1 MTANPTFLKEH
12 YRYDNSI
19 LMRRPDR
26 SILCFLIVTLI
37 VGVTSRPG
45 HAQSPTTAIESK
57 ETYKLATSAMRDGL
71 FSVAA
76 NNFRATLDD
85 PTLASDQRAALE
97 KLYVESLVRSGS
109 SAAAMKFIQELPA
122 QLPSE
127 MNFWQGVAAIRL
139 GRLADAATALK
150 SYQESGDK
158 TYQLAAALARAD
170 VLLALREPVTAAE
183 TLEIVSKQQ
192 VSKDDRVWLVLKQ
205 AEIATEIGDFE
216 AAESYL
222 TTLPSDKI
230 QVQADVA
237 RDYVTARLHLGQG
250 RYDQAAVTFQSLTVD
265 DREVPEVI
273 ATASRIGTAKA
284 QLLAGQPEQAVR
296 ALKDWLTQT
305 PSPSSDDVRQVFQ
318 LLDGAGLFVDASIT
332 AIHAADI
339 QQWTRDT
346 RPLVAAEATYH
357 VVRAQLAKDPVLAW
371 DTLEDFA
378 QWYGFQKPIPVPI
391 SLIRGETMLRLG
403 QFNAASDLLAALSS
417 AKLSAEEEVR
427 RAFLLGQAA
436 TMSGDFDAAQKAFA
450 SAALRA
456 TPQTA
461 AVSNYNA
468 ALAAMQNGLGS
479 GFEPFRSALEETGR
493 GELAARLLLERG
505 IYLSGEDPELAR
517 VAIWQYIRSFPN
529 RAESSRAYIILA
541 EIALRNDPPAPEKAR
556 NQLSKVTSANALP
569 SDLEKRDYLMIW
581 VSDLDGEFPE
591 AISLANEFI
600 TKWPNSPYID
610 EVRMKLGETYFNTG
624 DYVNARAQFV
634 ELADSS
640 ASPVFQER
648 ARFFA
653 GRAASLSLSES
664 SLDDALE
671 LFQKVVDNGG
681 SLVVDARREQA
692 ILLVRQAKIDAAVDL
707 LDSVLADRDS
717 LQKREFLGVLL
728 QKGEILLANRPGDEA
743 AVAEARDAFHTLV
756 EESSAEK
763 STAYKEIRAKGIYSL
778 GRLAEASGHQDEAL
792 DYYYQILES
801 DTTAENGT
809 GVVFWQF
816 RSGMSAIDLL
826 TRSKNWEA
834 AATLATKVSKL
845 PHPRAEE
852 AKALAE
858 KIRLNHFI
866 WPEK

>member
-1 MTANPTFLKEH
+1 MTVNPTFLSRDR
-12 YRYDNSI
+12 RYHTI
-19 LMRRPDR
+19 IPMRCPTRPFFALLFATLMVSGSLR
-26 SILCFLIVTLI
+26 I
-37 VGVTSRPG
+37 G
-45 HAQSPTTAIESK
+45 HAKTAISVLDSK
-57 ETYKLATSAMRDGL
+57 ESYTLAQSAMRDGL
-71 FSVAA
+71 FGVAA
-76 NNFRATLDD
+76 KNFRVVLDD
-85 PTLASDQRAALE
+85 TSILADQRLTVE
-97 KLYVESLVRSGS
+97 KLYVESLVRAGSS
-109 SAAAMKFIQELPA
+109 SAAMKYIQGISAPLPA
-122 QLPSE
+122 ELI
-127 MNFWQGVAAIRL
+127 FWQGVAVINL

-150 SYQESGDK
+150 NYQESGNK

-170 VLLALREPVTAAE
+170 VLLALREPLAAAE
-183 TLEIVSKQQ
+183 TLEDISKQQ
-192 VSKDDRVWLVLKQ
+192 ISQGDRVWVVLKQ
-205 AEIATEIGDFE
+205 AEIATDIRDFE

-222 TTLPSDKI
+222 AKLPKNEI
-230 QVQADVA
+230 PPQADVA

-250 RYDQAAVTFQSLTVD
+250 RYDQAAVTFQSLTAAG
-265 DREVPEVI
+265 REVPEGI
-273 ATASRIGTAKA
+273 ATASRIGAAKA
-284 QLLAGQPEQAVR
+284 QLKAGRPEQAVR
-296 ALKDWLTQT
+296 ALKDWLGQT
-305 PSPSSDDVRQVFQ
+305 PKPSLDVVEQVFQ
-318 LLDGAGLFVDASIT
+318 LFDKAGLFTDSASAAT
-332 AIHAADI
+332 HASDI
-339 QQWTRDT
+339 QLWTRDT
-346 RPLVAAEATYH
+346 RRLVAAEATYH
-357 VVRAQLAKDPVLAW
+357 VVRSQLAKDPVLAW
-371 DTLEDFA
+371 DTLEEFF
-378 QWYGFQKPIPVPI
+378 QWYGIEKPLPVPI

-403 QFNAASDLLAALSS
+403 QFRAASDLLAGLAS
-417 AKLSAEEEVR
+417 ANLSAGHEVR

-461 AVSNYNA
+461 AVSYYNA

-479 GFEPFRSALEETGR
+479 GFEPFRSSLEETGQ

-581 VSDLDGEFPE
+581 VNDLDEKFPE
-591 AISLANEFI
+591 AIALANEFL

-634 ELADSS
+634 ALADGST
-640 ASPVFQER
+640 SPVFQER

-653 GRAASLSLSES
+653 GRAASLSLSKS

-671 LFQKVVDNGG
+671 LFQQVVDGG
-681 SLVVDARREQA
+681 GRLVVDARREQA

-707 LDSVLADRDS
+707 LDSVIADRTA
-717 LQKREFLGVLL
+717 LQKREFLDVLL
-728 QKGEILLANRPGDEA
+728 QKGEILLANRPEDE
-743 AVAEARDAFHTLV
+743 VAIEAARDAFLTLV
-756 EESSAEK
+756 EESSNEQT
-763 STAYKEIRAKGIYSL
+763 TAFKVIHAKGIYNL
-778 GRLAEASGHQDEAL
+778 GRLAEASGKDDEAL
-792 DYYYQILES
+792 AHYYQILES
-801 DTTAENGT
+801 NTAAENES

-826 TRSKNWEA
+826 THSKNWEA
-834 AATLATKVSKL
+834 AAALAMKVSKL
-845 PHPRAEE
+845 PHPRAGE

-866 WPEK
+866 WDAK